1 MTDQGAQNQ
10 DGIKVV
16 VVDITRENP
25 VKALDPKELIRIT
38 AYESLAKKIHDAVKS
53 NWSRADNG
61 GGGWNV
67 FFIDGTRGSGKS
79 TFLQTVIEELH
90 KDKEKLSKDKICDV
104 KLERLAYVDPTMIQT
119 GEHIL
124 LSLLASLDKKVKART
139 RCLECSGDGSYD
151 RNGSPWESWRVHFQN
166 IANGLAL
173 LGTSCRKRD
182 FDTEYFD
189 EIILFDEKLNNAGSG
204 LSLKEGLAKLFKTAR
219 ELLGVDAFL
228 VGLDDVDTNFDIG
241 WEVLE
246 TIRRYGDIPGLIFLV
261 TGDLQLYTH
270 LVRDRHFRNFSDSV
284 AKNDEQRIKER
295 ARMVD
300 HLEQQYLLK
309 IFPLHQRTQLVAL
322 WELLQES
329 NDIAYKL
336 ELGQSEK
343 KRIGKKSGENAIE
356 LQEAVEIMLTE
367 GLSLGGQQL
376 KSEIKRYVEY
386 FLRLPV
392 RSVLQILTRYHND
405 EISASNQS
413 ALAGA
418 MRSAMIGSLYKQG
431 IDVEAISNDV
441 FGKLVEAVF
450 DVTLDG
456 GDWDTGYYLRPDG
469 REEYIRSSS
478 FVLSAEVARAC
489 RGRPDRVLR
498 YLLQGPGSVS
508 LFAVAEKLRERRQ
521 GNERELFKEYF
532 GLGREATARDWALRS
547 PSVLQETQLEN
558 SSPLGIGCGMLKTNV
573 RKPKDIKAEPTKI
586 NVLTKLPIA
595 SPLNEAIRSAVSCM
609 LGAQENQFLSF
620 FNLLG
625 AIEVLLE
632 FKFLHGSSLT
642 DTNDEIREVL
652 KKLYSG
658 STVSVAHWL
667 KGFDTARAAEEED
680 SDDET
685 ENEVLEEGLSGLILK
700 WFKFIDKKVLLEKIQ
715 PSSLLLGK
723 IWARTFFGL
732 SSIAGQSIN
741 RSRTR
746 SGNIWK
752 IMSLNISCF
761 LNAVLTEETLYGQ
774 ELEDKDVFFNILDKI
789 SRKNPSTSL
798 KEYKKNFYATFGDI
812 GNRNMSGETGW
823 AMQEKIIQRFPLFV
837 LFASC
842 PLLRVFELYQ
852 LYEEE
857 RLLETGDTEIL
868 KFTDIWDSEF
878 LNFFSEGDSEQK
890 IPPVTVTRVYVSGVR
905 RSFKVIPQTADQA
918 ELLMM
923 NQEMEPVREKEKG
936 KRAGRR
942 GDKKTDN
949 PSGSENQQ

>member
-1 MTDQGAQNQ
+1 MKRRRLNNVTDQGAQNQ
-10 DGIKVV
+10 DGNRFV

-25 VKALDPKELIRIT
+25 VKALDPKELIRVV
-38 AYESLAKKIHDAVKS
+38 AYESLAEKIHDAVKNNS
-53 NWSRADNG
+53 NSAQNDG
-61 GGGWNV
+61 SGWNV

-79 TFLQTVIEELH
+79 TFLQTVIKELH

-104 KLERLAYVDPTMIQT
+104 KLENLAYVDPTMIQT

-182 FDTEYFD
+182 IDTEYFD
-189 EIILFDEKLNNAGSG
+189 EIILLDEKLNNAGSG

-270 LVRDRHFRNFSDSV
+270 LVRDRHFRNFSDSL

-309 IFPLHQRTQLVAL
+309 IFPLHQRTQLVSL

-343 KRIGKKSGENAIE
+343 KRIGKKSGENAIK

-469 REEYIRSSS
+469 GEEYLRSSS

-489 RGRPDRVLR
+489 RGRPDRALR
-498 YLLQGPGSVS
+498 YILQAPGSVS
-508 LFAVAEKLRERRQ
+508 LFGAAHKLRASGQEIQ
-521 GNERELFKEYF
+521 QRESFKRYF
-532 GLGREATARDWALRS
+532 RIGGESTSKDWALRI
-547 PSVLQETQLEN
+547 PSVLQEIQLEN
-558 SSPLGIGCGMLKTNV
+558 PNALGIGCGVFKTNL
-573 RKPKDIKAEPTKI
+573 RKPSASTEISSQI
-586 NVLTKLPIA
+586 NTLSDLPIS
-595 SPLNEAIRSAVSCM
+595 SPLAQVVRSAVSYM
-609 LGAQENQFLSF
+609 QGTQRHQFFSF
-620 FNLLG
+620 FNILG
-625 AIEVLLE
+625 AIESLLE
-632 FKFLHGSSLT
+632 FKFLHVSSADKIDSKKRRQGIHET
-642 DTNDEIREVL
+642 L
-652 KKLYSG
+652 KKFYSG
-658 STVSVAHWL
+658 DTVSVASWL
-667 KGFDTARAAEEED
+667 KGGDVAEVEEED
-680 SDDET
+680 SEI
-685 ENEVLEEGLSGLILK
+685 EKEKVEEELVGHIEK
-700 WFKFIDKKVLLEKIQ
+700 WFIFIDKIDLLEGVH
-715 PSSLLLGK
+715 PSALLLGK
-723 IWARTFFGL
+723 IWARVFFGL
-732 SSIAGQSIN
+732 NSIASQNKSDAKY
-741 RSRTR
+741 
-746 SGNIWK
+746 GNIWRVMK
-752 IMSLNISCF
+752 LNISCF
-761 LNAVLTEETLYGQ
+761 LNAVLIEEALYGGKVKG
-774 ELEDKDVFFNILDKI
+774 EAAFLKV
-789 SRKNPSTSL
+789 SRDNPSTSL
-798 KEYKKNFYATFGDI
+798 RAFK
-812 GNRNMSGETGW
+812 RNI
-823 AMQEKIIQRFPLFV
+823 EKIFGSAVGTNGPGKRELIRRFPLFA
-837 LFASC
+837 LLASC
-842 PLLRVFELYQ
+842 PLFRIFELYY
-852 LYEEE
+852 LDAFAEGEDEEVLRFIQNWDEKNLTISLAE
-857 RLLETGDTEIL
+857 RAY
-868 KFTDIWDSEF
+868 
-878 LNFFSEGDSEQK
+878 
-890 IPPVTVTRVYVSGVR
+890 VTRIYVAGVKR
-905 RSFKVIPQTADQA
+905 TADA
-918 ELLMM
+918 I
-923 NQEMEPVREKEKG
+923 V
-936 KRAGRR
+936 
-942 GDKKTDN
+942 
-949 PSGSENQQ
+949 